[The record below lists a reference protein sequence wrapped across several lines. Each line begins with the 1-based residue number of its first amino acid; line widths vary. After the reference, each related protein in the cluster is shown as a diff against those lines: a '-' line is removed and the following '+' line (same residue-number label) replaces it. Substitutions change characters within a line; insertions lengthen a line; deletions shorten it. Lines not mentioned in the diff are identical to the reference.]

1 MSSISQSIYFP
12 SDRWNPIERGKK
24 RTKKI
29 ERNTKAPSSFD
40 ALIPFEMCAN
50 STRSLYTCTSDI
62 AYIWNIIHTR
72 VNSIRISS
80 FSLELILV
88 LVDAEI
94 DCTSWNDERW
104 RLFQI
109 SLKSMV
115 GEDNRCGWANFLIGI
130 DYAEPSP
137 RSLCPMC
144 VRLFNARTH
153 MRARTANTFSFYCI
167 RKSNI
172 WLKMY
177 TMYRY
182 MYAYVC
188 VLWQLDWVFNFWN

>member
-1 MSSISQSIYFP
+1 MFIVSGPLSTLADSWKKPFMITESNRKCFQNFHRFLNVLNLRQHFFPPSMSSISQSIYFP

-115 GEDNRCGWANFLIGI
+115 GEDNRCG
-130 DYAEPSP
+130 
-137 RSLCPMC
+137 
-144 VRLFNARTH
+144 
-153 MRARTANTFSFYCI
+153 
-167 RKSNI
+167 
-172 WLKMY
+172 
-177 TMYRY
+177 
-182 MYAYVC
+182 
-188 VLWQLDWVFNFWN
+188 